1 MEISFT
7 EKQNSFDKI
16 IKYYGSD
23 QLNDLAERLTFDQL
37 IEIVFYLDHLQKG
50 FTYSKEINEWPNKN

>member
-1 MEISFT
+1 MQISFT

-23 QLNDLAERLTFDQL
+23 HLNDLAERLTFDQL
-37 IEIVFYLDHLQKG
+37 IEIAFYLDHLQKG
-50 FTYSKEINEWPNKN
+50 FTYSMEIKQ